1 MAQGGA
7 LRATRCEV
15 CPTRRTLGPG
25 GVTGA
30 VRWPLESTGAFISL
44 KVSTWGWALLGGML
58 SIPTWCPCLA
68 FLVPLTDWGG
78 WVAPMYFCTPSAPAF
93 SALML
98 RGGKGSLGLG
108 SPRPAPLSSLA
119 QGIGQK

>member
-1 MAQGGA
+1 MARLSPRCVA
-7 LRATRCEV
+7 LGTAACGRVGTASPEQRWDAEKNPAHWARAA
-15 CPTRRTLGPG
+15 LGMG
-25 GVTGA
+25 IT
-30 VRWPLESTGAFISL
+30 
-44 KVSTWGWALLGGML
+44 GGML

-119 QGIGQK
+119 QGVGQK